1 MDYSLQAEMG
11 LGCGGY
17 TARWIYTAIIVFG
30 LSIKFICATNQN
42 EIFFLA
48 KNQLF
53 NLSFNEKTLRT
64 CFIHLS
70 NDFRIHNPKKF

>member
-48 KNQLF
+48 KNQLLNF
-53 NLSFNEKTLRT
+53 LFNEKTRKT
-64 CFIHLS
+64 CFQNLIERFQ
-70 NDFRIHNPKKF
+70 NNPMKF